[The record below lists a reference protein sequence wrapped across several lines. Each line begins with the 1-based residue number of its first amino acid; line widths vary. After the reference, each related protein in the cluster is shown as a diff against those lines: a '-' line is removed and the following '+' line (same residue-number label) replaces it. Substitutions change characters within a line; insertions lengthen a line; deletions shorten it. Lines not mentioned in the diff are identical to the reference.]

1 MDAVPLETLHTE
13 ALACFQTIKVNT
25 ENFQEDC
32 DNKEANLGYG
42 KAKAA
47 NNLAI
52 EKLIQN
58 TGVNIVVAKL
68 EDDAAAP
75 FTPEVLIGHTL
86 WLLLHEH
93 LDGLLKY
100 VVFDGNVETDHDDI
114 KETLYVVI
122 KSHNG
127 IVDDFVSDFKTFMI
141 ED

>member
-1 MDAVPLETLHTE
+1 MDAVLLKTLHTE

-25 ENFQEDC
+25 ETFQEDC
-32 DNKEANLGYG
+32 DNKDLGYR

-47 NNLAI
+47 NNSAI
-52 EKLIQN
+52 ERLIQN
-58 TGVNIVVAKL
+58 TGVNIVVAKR

-75 FTPEVLIGHTL
+75 LMPEVLIGHTL

-100 VVFDGNVETDHDDI
+100 GVFGGNLETDHDDI
-114 KETLYVVI
+114 EETLYFVV
-122 KSHNG
+122 KSHDG
-127 IVDDFVSDFKTFMI
+127 IVDDFLSDFETFMI